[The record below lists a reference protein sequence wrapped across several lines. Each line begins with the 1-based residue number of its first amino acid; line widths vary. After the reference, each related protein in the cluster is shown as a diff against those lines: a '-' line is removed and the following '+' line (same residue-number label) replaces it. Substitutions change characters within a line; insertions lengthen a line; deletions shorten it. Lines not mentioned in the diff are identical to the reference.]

1 MRTRKEIQIDL
12 WANDDERKG
21 KKAGA
26 SKKSQ
31 ASKAKPQ
38 QAPAPES
45 NVSIRKRLSSAQSIK
60 SVTNALP
67 EDLLA
72 SSLAKKSTSE
82 MYFNFLF
89 FGRYGYIG
97 ARVGFKSSSNS

>member
-12 WANDDERKG
+12 WANDEERKG
-21 KKAGA
+21 KKGGA
-26 SKKSQ
+26 SKKAH

-38 QAPAPES
+38 QAPPAEP
-45 NVSIRKRLSSAQSIK
+45 NISIRKRMSSTHIIK

-82 MYFNFLF
+82 MYFNFLL

-97 ARVGFKSSSNS
+97 ARVDFGSSSNS